1 MPRQE
6 KTFKAL
12 HMNKPN
18 PIMSMRM
25 EQAEDARVSR
35 SETNGNLLEAEV
47 YTLAK
52 STFLKDS
59 IRVWNR
65 APNVIK
71 NSKSI
76 YSAKIEIK
84 KFVKTLPV

>member
-1 MPRQE
+1 MD
-6 KTFKAL
+6 
-12 HMNKPN
+12 KPN

-35 SETNGNLLEAEV
+35 SETNGNLLEAVV
-47 YTLAK
+47 YILAK
-52 STFLKDS
+52 STFLNDS

-65 APNVIK
+65 APNVIN

-84 KFVKTLPV
+84 NFVKTLPN